1 MNLYN
6 SCQHFYTAY
15 EHGKPVG
22 VCLRIIHDNCA
33 GIYAV
38 ATLPEF
44 RKKGISTAVMSHALK
59 EARKTGID
67 TITLKVATD
76 SYAHLFY
83 RKLGFIDV
91 FKCSVHDSI
100 TG

>member
-33 GIYAV
+33 GVYVV

-44 RKKGISTAVMSHALK
+44 RKNGISTKVMSHALQD
-59 EARKTGID
+59 ACKTGID